1 MDMDRPVQGM
11 KISALTKLWTLP
23 EVSSDTDMTADISK
37 NDNVHACMH
46 AGNDL
51 LLRKACIVFA
61 CFAIAKADEKQ
72 KTQDQS
78 IGTLCLFSLTAKACI
93 RYVTLTQ
100 RHGMSSEVA
109 CSLVHMDIGS
119 LYKLYA
125 CA

>member
-23 EVSSDTDMTADISK
+23 EIYGTEMTADISK

-46 AGNDL
+46 ASNDL
-51 LLRKACIVFA
+51 LLQKACIVFA

-78 IGTLCLFSLTAKACI
+78 IGTLCL
-93 RYVTLTQ
+93 
-100 RHGMSSEVA
+100 
-109 CSLVHMDIGS
+109 LV
-119 LYKLYA
+119 
-125 CA
+125 